1 MFSFYSKIPLSKGS
15 LWDMI
20 KQSDH
25 YKLNEYTVRNYTRQ
39 ILEGLDYLHGKH
51 VIHRDLKS
59 KNILID
65 AEGVIKLADFGLSL
79 KLNAE
84 NSTSRQFNTGHGT
97 CTHMAP
103 EMFNPKFGK
112 YGRKVDIWSLGVT
125 MVEMLTGTHP
135 WPDIIDNMPYIFK
148 LIHLKDD
155 ELPVFELAENA
166 SGDLKDFL
174 ELTFKVHYA
183 HRPTADILLKH
194 SFLVT

>member
-1 MFSFYSKIPLSKGS
+1 MS
-15 LWDMI
+15 
-20 KQSDH
+20 
-25 YKLNEYTVRNYTRQ
+25 NYTRQ
-39 ILEGLDYLHGKH
+39 ILEGLDYLHSNH

-65 AEGVIKLADFGLSL
+65 AEGVLKLADFGLSL

-135 WPDIIDNMPYIFK
+135 WPDISDNMPYFFK
-148 LIHLKDD
+148 LINLKVG
-155 ELPVFELAENA
+155 ELPCFELSENA
-166 SGDLKDFL
+166 TEDLKDFL
-174 ELTFKVHYA
+174 RLTFILDYNE
-183 HRPTADILLKH
+183 RPAVDCLLKH
-194 SFLVT
+194 IFLTI